1 MLCAD
6 PASSRQ
12 ADQWTDQETLLLLE
26 GIELYN
32 ENWDQIADHVGSK
45 SKEQCLLHF
54 IRLPVEDSFIEENF
68 AHIDGSA
75 KPTAS
80 SIPVKEESNSQSN
93 GIHTNLPKKKRKKR
107 AYCFAGSVEQAI
119 VSKATPFSSSSNPLM
134 MMVAFLASSVNP
146 TVAAAAAHA
155 ALESLTNKKEEKNES
170 DGQIAETE
178 IEKAKEDGN
187 SLSRQNLQAA
197 TAAAVGAAV
206 LKAKVRAPLRLVGD

>member
-93 GIHTNLPKKKRKKR
+93 GIHTNLPKKKKEKKSLLFCR
-107 AYCFAGSVEQAI
+107 LGGTSNCQQSNTVLFEFKPADDDGSF
-119 VSKATPFSSSSNPLM
+119 FSVFCEPNCCRSCRTRSSRIS
-134 MMVAFLASSVNP
+134 
-146 TVAAAAAHA
+146 HQQKRG
-155 ALESLTNKKEEKNES
+155 KK
-170 DGQIAETE
+170 
-178 IEKAKEDGN
+178 
-187 SLSRQNLQAA
+187 
-197 TAAAVGAAV
+197 
-206 LKAKVRAPLRLVGD
+206 